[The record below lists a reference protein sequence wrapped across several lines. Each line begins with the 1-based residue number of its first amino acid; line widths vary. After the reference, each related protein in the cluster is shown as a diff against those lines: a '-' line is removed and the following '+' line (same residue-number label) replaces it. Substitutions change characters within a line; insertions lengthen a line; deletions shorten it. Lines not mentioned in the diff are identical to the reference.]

1 MTYLKDNRTVR
12 FEEIESDRLR
22 EESDLEE
29 NSPGIENPPTAKF
42 FSSATRYHSDAML
55 HFEAGKHLKSR
66 AQIDFAHQ
74 QELINEIIEVTSA
87 IREAF
92 AEFYQ
97 LLSETPLFIARQD
110 KAISSANFEQYLES
124 LKTQLAVFKENH
136 DKVRNLI

>member
-22 EESDLEE
+22 EESDVEE
-29 NSPGIENPPTAKF
+29 NAPGIEHQSNLGKF
-42 FSSATRYHSDAML
+42 FSSATRHHSDAML
-55 HFEAGKHLKSR
+55 HFEAGNLKKTR
-66 AQIDFAHQ
+66 AQTEATQ
-74 QELINEIIEVTSA
+74 KELIQEIIEVTSA

-110 KAISSANFEQYLES
+110 TSISTADFEQYLES
-124 LKTQLAVFKENH
+124 LKTQLAVFEQLQA
-136 DKVRNLI
+136 KV

>member
-1 MTYLKDNRTVR
+1 MTHLKDNRTVR

-29 NSPGIENPPTAKF
+29 NSPGIENPPTGKF

-55 HFEAGKHLKSR
+55 HFEAGKQLKSR
-66 AQIDFAHQ
+66 EQIDLAQ
-74 QELINEIIEVTSA
+74 QELIHEIMEVTSA

-97 LLSETPLFIARQD
+97 VLSETPLFIARQD
-110 KAISSANFEQYLES
+110 KAISTANFEQYLES
-124 LKTQLAVFKENH
+124 LKTQLAVFEQH
-136 DKVRNLI
+136 QEKVRT